1 MTLVN
6 NPKSFKKCAYPLCNN
21 MAVQHGYCST
31 DCAVKHS
38 VAEEIGLDLVD
49 AHPLNER
56 VVSGK
61 EMLKRQHES
70 FVKSVLAEENI
81 FVKHASGAVRSKDV
95 DHLALDLL
103 PSGALK
109 EIAKVLKEGSLKYSP
124 HNWRKGLSY
133 RDTYNHLSNHLLN
146 WIEGGSIE
154 ELSHAACNILFLLE
168 FSIHPELYENLDDRF
183 SHTQI
188 KKETI

>member
-1 MTLVN
+1 MTLIN
-6 NPKSFKKCAYPLCNN
+6 NQDDMKKCGYPPCNAI
-21 MAVQHGYCST
+21 AVQHGYCST
-31 DCAVKHS
+31 LCMDCHS
-38 VAEEIGLDLVD
+38 EDAGRLVD

-56 VVSGK
+56 VASGGQ
-61 EMLKRQHES
+61 MLKRQHEC

-81 FVKHASGAVRSKDV
+81 FVKDIMKKHTSGAVRSKDV

-109 EIAKVLKEGSLKYSP
+109 EIAKVLKEGSLKYSA

-188 KKETI
+188 KKE